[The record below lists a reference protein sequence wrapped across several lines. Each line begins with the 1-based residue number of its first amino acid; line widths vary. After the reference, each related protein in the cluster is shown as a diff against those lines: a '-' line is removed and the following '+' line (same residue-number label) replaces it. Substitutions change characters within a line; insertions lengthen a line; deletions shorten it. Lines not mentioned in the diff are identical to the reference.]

1 MKNQTLA
8 ITVGLLIA
16 GPIYAQSGSSSGVG
30 PFVRAEAGFSKAVNP
45 NFRDDNPSSPNC
57 FLIAASGPTCTGE
70 LNKLGNGRTLGVG
83 VGYRLPGGI
92 RADVSYNRRSG
103 FELKGADPAGTSFDP
118 PVKTDTVMVNGTF
131 DIPVKLGSVK
141 PYIGLGIGRTKNDM
155 KPINWFDGADR
166 GTLTGGKKN
175 DTAWQFT
182 LGGDIDLTG
191 GWVLEL
197 AYRYT
202 DLGKIVKNAGPDQVP
217 SATTGPFNASGITG
231 SGSGKL
237 RTNELLMAVRFGF

>member
-1 MKNQTLA
+1 MRNQVFAAVATL
-8 ITVGLLIA
+8 LLT
-16 GPIYAQSGSSSGVG
+16 GPLYAQSSPSSKVG
-30 PFVRAEAGFSKAVNP
+30 PFIRAEAGFSKAVNP
-45 NFRDDNPSSPNC
+45 HLRDDDPSSANC
-57 FLIAASGPTCTGE
+57 FLISATFVPPCTGE
-70 LNKLGNGRTLGVG
+70 LDKLGKGKTLGVG
-83 VGYRLPGGI
+83 VGYRFPGGI

-103 FELKGADPAGTSFDP
+103 LNLQGADPAGTFFDP
-118 PVKTDTVMVNGTF
+118 PVKSDTVMLNGTF
-131 DIPVKLGSVK
+131 DIPVKLGPVS
-141 PYIGLGIGRTKNDM
+141 PYVGFGIGRTKNDM
-155 KPINWFDGADR
+155 KPINWFDPGCCA

-202 DLGKIVKNAGPDQVP
+202 DLGKIVKHAGPDQAGLFGTGVTG
-217 SATTGPFNASGITG
+217 SAT
-231 SGSGKL
+231 GKL

>member
-1 MKNQTLA
+1 MRVQLLA
-8 ITVGLLIA
+8 SIAALLMA
-16 GPIYAQSGSSSGVG
+16 GPTYAQSSKVG

-45 NFRDDNPSSPNC
+45 HFRDDNPSSPNC
-57 FLIAASGPTCTGE
+57 FLLPASGTTCTGE
-70 LNKLGNGRTLGVG
+70 LDKLGNGTTVGVG
-83 VGYRLPGGI
+83 VGYRFPGGI

-103 FELKGADPAGTSFDP
+103 LNLSGVDPAGSSFDP
-118 PVKTDTVMVNGTF
+118 PVKTDTVMFNGTF
-131 DIPVKLGSVK
+131 DIPVKLGPVS

-155 KPINWFDGADR
+155 KPINWADGASS

-182 LGGDIDLTG
+182 LGGDIDLSS

-202 DLGKIVKNAGPDQVP
+202 DLGKIVKNAGPDQAGSFFGPGSVTG
-217 SATTGPFNASGITG
+217 SAT
-231 SGSGKL
+231 GKL
-237 RTNELLMAVRFGF
+237 RTNELLVAVRFGV